1 MNLIRLNPTFSH
13 EEFRKKIFEG
23 EFLLHSP
30 TSPVQALVTHAR
42 SMISEAFP
50 EWDPCIAQHHLPVEG
65 FIQRA
70 GPLKTRF
77 TNNPRTKVL
86 IRDILSDLGCNMEK
100 TYFDV
105 PRLRVVSSDGYLV
118 SGVGYAYKAHRDTWY
133 SSPRAQLNWWLPVYD
148 LMPAQTMSMY
158 PAYWNKPIAN
168 TSADFDYGEWCR
180 VGRANATTQ
189 GSVDT
194 RKHPLPSEPV
204 DPGSEV
210 RFVLKSA
217 EVLVFSASH
226 LHATAPNNSGQTR
239 FSIDFRTV
247 CLDDLTAGAGAPD
260 GDNDSKGTTLR
271 DFVRASDFLPVPENI
286 AMAGESHTRNPKN
299 V

>member
-1 MNLIRLNPTFSH
+1 MNLIRLNPTFTH
-13 EEFRKKIFEG
+13 DELRMKIFDG
-23 EFLLHSP
+23 EFILLSP
-30 TSPVQALVTHAR
+30 TNPVQALVTHAR
-42 SMISEAFP
+42 NIISEAFP
-50 EWDPCIAQHHLPVEG
+50 DHEPCIAQHHLPVEG

-77 TNNPRTKVL
+77 TNDPRTKNL
-86 IRDILSDLGCNMEK
+86 IRHILEESGCNLER

-133 SSPRAQLNWWLPVYD
+133 SSPRAQLNWWLSVYD
-148 LMPAQTMSMY
+148 LMPNQTMSVY
-158 PAYWNKPIAN
+158 PGYWNKPIAN
-168 TSADFDYGEWCR
+168 TSAGFDYDEWCR

-204 DPGSEV
+204 DTCSEV
-210 RFVLKSA
+210 RFILKTA
-217 EVLVFSASH
+217 EVLLFSASH
-226 LHATAPNNSGQTR
+226 LHATAPNDSGQTR

-247 CLDDLTAGAGAPD
+247 CLDDLLDGAGAPD
-260 GDNDSKGTTLR
+260 GDNESNGTTLR
-271 DFVRASDFLPVPENI
+271 DFVRASDFLPLPENI
-286 AMAGESHTRNPKN
+286 AVQGNATARSPKN
-299 V
+299 L